1 MSALFPGQHGY
12 PPREHDDATFYPLS
26 TATVTE
32 GGGAARTVSPWVS
45 ANNRRSPP
53 RSRGLRRVWRAF
65 RPSPCPQGQPGCA
78 YAETADGMLGRSPA
92 GGAFVPTSETRS
104 PS

>member
-12 PPREHDDATFYPLS
+12 PRREHDDATFYPLS

-45 ANNRRSPP
+45 ANNRRSLPEGP
-53 RSRGLRRVWRAF
+53 AYGASGERSDPVR
-65 RPSPCPQGQPGCA
+65 PQGQPGCA
-78 YAETADGMLGRSPA
+78 YAETADEMLGRSPA
-92 GGAFVPTSETRS
+92 GGAFVPNLRDEVAS
-104 PS
+104 